1 MAQIRRIGQ
10 DRITFPSLRKPMIA
24 RHPLR
29 FLPPRAAA
37 QSLRSARS
45 FTTWLSRLATR
56 PAPAIGRPP
65 SLGALARSSLCLLV
79 TTMALPACLV
89 TSTPSFDPPKQTR
102 PFLVPSSADPDPRG
116 VLIVD
121 SLNLPTFF
129 EFTADVVSNDA
140 GEDVELKL
148 YLDYGSTNVAGQP
161 FLRSVGNRK
170 SLPASTM
177 DQTNRPPAKLRWYP
191 GIQDVGFGCHTFT
204 MMASHHF
211 DETLECPVC
220 RNDSSQITW
229 PMYRC
234 DSSKPMDTP
243 CSVDFSACTVFTDTC
258 HEQADPDA
266 GVSCG
271 AAP

>member
-37 QSLRSARS
+37 HSLRSARS
-45 FTTWLSRLATR
+45 FTTWLSRLAT
-56 PAPAIGRPP
+56 PAEPAIGRPP

-79 TTMALPACLV
+79 TAMALPACLV

-121 SLNLPTFF
+121 SVNLPVSID
-129 EFTADVVSNDA
+129 FTANVVSND
-140 GEDVELKL
+140 GTDPIELKL
-148 YLDYGSTNVAGQP
+148 FVDYGFTNIAGQP
-161 FLRSVGNRK
+161 FRK
-170 SLPASTM
+170 SIGNAPALRPSVM
-177 DQTNRPPAKLRWYP
+177 DDTARPPAKARWFP
-191 GIQDVGFGCHTFT
+191 GIDDVGFGCHTIT

-211 DETLECPVC
+211 EDTLECPVC

-229 PMYRC
+229 PIYRC
-234 DSSKPMDTP
+234 DSSRPMDTP

-266 GVSCG
+266 GASCG